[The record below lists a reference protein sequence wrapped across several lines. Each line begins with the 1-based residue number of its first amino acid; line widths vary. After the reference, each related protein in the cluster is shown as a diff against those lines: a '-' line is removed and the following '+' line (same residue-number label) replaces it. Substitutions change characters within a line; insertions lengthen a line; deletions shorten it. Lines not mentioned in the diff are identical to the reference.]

1 MKFHINFA
9 ANFDRKSEIFLI
21 NENNLDETALPSGK
35 NLNINKGEPLLL
47 IIYYHP
53 S

>member
-1 MKFHINFA
+1 MNFA
-9 ANFDRKSEIFLI
+9 GNFDRKSEIFLI
-21 NENNLDETALPSGK
+21 NENNLDETALPSCE
-35 NLNINKGEPLLL
+35 NLNINKGEPWLL

>member
-1 MKFHINFA
+1 MNFTD
-9 ANFDRKSEIFLI
+9 NFDRKFEIFLI
-21 NENNLDETALPSGK
+21 SVNNLDETALPSCK

-53 S
+53 Q